1 MRIWNSKNG
10 PAQDRTE
17 TAREHR
23 VMSTGVRQRCGLR
36 PAMAVRHTLYLTR
49 CPLAGRGGS
58 HHGQH
63 CGVKLAPEITNI
75 SLILHAT
82 SLIPH
87 ATSLILHAT
96 SLILHA
102 TSLIPHATSL
112 LHCPGLPLHI
122 FRGWAPLQYPQCTM
136 SSHACPLAVANCLN
150 ASPQHCCPCDAVLTG
165 VRQGIESSRVQLRR
179 GGE

>member
-87 ATSLILHAT
+87 ATSL
-96 SLILHA
+96 
-102 TSLIPHATSL
+102 